1 MFPPPSIGHVT
12 RSTGTPQ
19 LPPFIPVQSR
29 EDSDPKLKKARR
41 LLAATLDSATEI
53 FVKLA

>member
-1 MFPPPSIGHVT
+1 MLHVV
-12 RSTGTPQ
+12 SGTPQ